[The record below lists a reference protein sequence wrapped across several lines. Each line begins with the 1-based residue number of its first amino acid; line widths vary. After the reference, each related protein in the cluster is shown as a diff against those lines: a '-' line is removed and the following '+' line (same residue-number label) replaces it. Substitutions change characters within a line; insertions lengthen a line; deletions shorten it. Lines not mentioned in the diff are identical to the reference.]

1 MKRPNTKLGQWASTS
16 LVLGNMI
23 GSGIFLLPASLAAYG
38 GISLMGWFV
47 SSIGALL
54 LAKVFASLSGMV
66 PLSGGPFTYTRA
78 GMGDFAG
85 FLVAWGYWL
94 SILCTNAAITV
105 AMLGYLGVFF
115 PVLNESPLLS
125 IAIGVSI
132 IWLLTWINNRGIHHA
147 GYVQLVTTVL
157 KVIPLLLV
165 TILGFLFFN
174 FDHFKPFNLSGT
186 SSIEAIVQTTTL
198 TLFAFLGVECATIPS
213 EQIEEPYR
221 TIPKATWW
229 GTLFSIVIYIL
240 GSISI
245 MGLIPPETLQ
255 HSTAP
260 FADGAE
266 IILGTPGR
274 YLIATGAVISTFGAL
289 NGWILMQGQIP
300 MAASRDG
307 IFPALFS
314 KLNSNKSPSLGIVLS
329 SVLVSLLLMTNYTK
343 GLNKAFEFMILMSTL
358 TVLVPY
364 LFSSA
369 AYIILNQQVAKHST
383 KNRFRLIGMG
393 AFFFSLFAIV
403 GSGKEVV
410 FWGFILL
417 MLGVPVYAF
426 IKSKH

>member
-1 MKRPNTKLGQWASTS
+1 MKTPHSKLGQWASTS

-38 GISLMGWFV
+38 GISLLGWVV

-54 LAKVFASLSGMV
+54 LAKVFASLSGMI
-66 PLSGGPFTYTRA
+66 PNSGGPFTYTRA

-85 FLVAWGYWL
+85 FLVAWGYWI
-94 SILCTNAAITV
+94 SVLCTNAAITV

-115 PVLNESPLLS
+115 PVLNDSPLSS
-125 IAIGVSI
+125 IALGVSI
-132 IWLLTWINNRGIHHA
+132 IWLLTWVNNRGVYQA
-147 GYVQLVTTVL
+147 GHVQLITTVL

-165 TILGFLFFN
+165 TIVGLLYFKL
-174 FDHFKPFNLSGT
+174 DHFKPFNLSGQT
-186 SSIEAIVQTTTL
+186 NLEAIVQTTTL

-213 EQIEEPYR
+213 EHIHDSKT

-229 GTLFSIVIYIL
+229 GTLFSILIYIL
-240 GSISI
+240 SSISI

-260 FADGAE
+260 FADGADL
-266 IILGTPGR
+266 IWGTPGR

-289 NGWILMQGQIP
+289 NGWLLIQGQIP
-300 MAASRDG
+300 LAAARDN
-307 IFPALFS
+307 IFPKLFS
-314 KLNSNKSPSLGIVLS
+314 KLNSRQSPSTGIILS
-329 SVLVSLLLMTNYTK
+329 SLLVTILLMTNYTK

-358 TVLVPY
+358 LVLAPY
-364 LFSSA
+364 LFSAASYMILSQSA
-369 AYIILNQQVAKHST
+369 QDRSI
-383 KNRFRLIGMG
+383 KNWVWLIGLG
-393 AFFFSLFAIV
+393 AFFFSLFAVI

-417 MLGVPVYAF
+417 MLGVPFYVF
-426 IKSKH
+426 LKTRH